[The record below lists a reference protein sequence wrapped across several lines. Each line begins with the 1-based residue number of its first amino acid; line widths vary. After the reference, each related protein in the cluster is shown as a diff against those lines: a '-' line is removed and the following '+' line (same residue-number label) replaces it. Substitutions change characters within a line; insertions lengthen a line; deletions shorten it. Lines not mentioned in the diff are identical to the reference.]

1 MIIRVFLYP
10 NCFIHMFTKRI
21 FLFSFFVAIVISSG
35 NAQSA
40 GVAINTTGAAPHSS
54 AILDVSSTNRGMLIP
69 RVNLSGLTDNTTIPS
84 AANGLLVYNESAAGT
99 PPNDVNEGI
108 YYWTGS
114 SWTRLINSSSNL
126 SANNGLTLSGSTI
139 QLGGTLNQATNL
151 AQAGF
156 DFKFTGS
163 GNVGIGVSGTPS
175 QKLHVSGAVRAES
188 GFVSNDGSLSTP
200 AYRFENDPDMGLYR
214 AGTDI
219 LGIVTNGT
227 ERLRINST
235 GVVSISNLSTNG
247 IVRATGG
254 SGTLSS
260 SGGLINLATEVTG
273 TLPVANGGTGATS
286 LTGVLKGNGT
296 SPITAITGTA
306 DFVTRWTDANTIG
319 TGVIRDNNARVGIG
333 VAPDPTQILR
343 VGGRMMVDDGVIQRG
358 GTAITGTTDLG
369 LYSRNNGNWI
379 RYVTNNAQ
387 HAWFTDDGIGT
398 TARMVLDASGNL
410 SVPTTLNGTGSRP
423 VYADA
428 GGVLRAASSATLTQ
442 ITITSTTGQN
452 WTVPAGVYRILVYM
466 WGGGGGA
473 ASCVCNCAGGGAGGF
488 VAGQI
493 EVVPGETLTITA
505 GAGGL
510 GNNCSGGGRGGKG
523 STIYRGTTLLA
534 AAGGGGGGSY
544 NSTSYPGRYGGW
556 ALGTSVNGGDGCNN
570 ASQAASG
577 NSFIGGMVP
586 TSVILRG
593 NNTLGSGTSCGGSN
607 VYPYG
612 TEYAVWG
619 SEWGRGARSTYGEA
633 GIQGGVVIFY

>member
-1 MIIRVFLYP
+1 MKIKISIIIAAFV
-10 NCFIHMFTKRI
+10 CI
-21 FLFSFFVAIVISSG
+21 FQTIS
-35 NAQSA
+35 NAQNV
-40 GVAINTTGAAPHSS
+40 GVAINANGAAPHSS
-54 AILDVSSTNRGMLIP
+54 SMLDINATNKGLLIP
-69 RVNLSGLTDNTTIPS
+69 RVNLSDLTDNTTITTP
-84 AANGLLVYNESAAGT
+84 AAGLLVYNEAASGT
-99 PPNDVNEGI
+99 APNNVTPGFYFWEGSN
-108 YYWTGS
+108 WS
-114 SWTRLINSSSNL
+114 RLNNSSSNL
-126 SANNGLTLSGSTI
+126 SADNGLTLAGSTI

-156 DFKFTGS
+156 NFKFTGS
-163 GNVGIGVSGTPS
+163 GNVGVGVSGTPS
-175 QKLHVSGAVRAES
+175 QKLHVNGAVRAEN
-188 GFVSNDGSLSTP
+188 GFVSYDGSLST
-200 AYRFENDPDMGLYR
+200 AAFRFENDPDMGLYR

-219 LGIVTNGT
+219 LGFVTNGT
-227 ERLRINST
+227 ERLRINAT

-254 SGTLSS
+254 TGTLSS
-260 SGGLINLATEVTG
+260 SGGLINLETEVTG
-273 TLPVANGGTGATS
+273 TLPVANGGTGATT

-296 SPITAITGTA
+296 SPITSMTGTA

-319 TGVIRDNNARVGIG
+319 TGVIHDNNARVGIG
-333 VAPDPTQILR
+333 VAPDATQILK

-358 GTAITGTTDLG
+358 GAAITGTSDLG
-369 LYSRNNGNWI
+369 LYSRNNGHWM

-387 HAWFTDDGIGT
+387 HTWFTDDGAGT
-398 TARMVLDASGNL
+398 TPRMVLDASGNL
-410 SVPTTLNGTGSRP
+410 SVPTTLNGTGNRT

-442 ITITSTTGQN
+442 TTITSTTGQS

-473 ASCVCNCAGGGAGGF
+473 ASCFCNCAGGGAGGF

-505 GAGGL
+505 GAGGA

-523 STIYRGTTLLA
+523 STIYRGATLLA

-577 NSFIGGMVP
+577 NSYIGGMVP
-586 TSVILRG
+586 TSVILKG
-593 NNTLGSGTSCGGSN
+593 NNTLGSGTSCGGPN
-607 VYPYG
+607 IYPYG

-633 GIQGGVVIFY
+633 GVQGGVVIFY